1 MDILTLVLISLIIF
15 AAYLIYKQFSQKNTV
30 KPTAVKKNEII
41 DDYKQKLEQI
51 KTKYKDDES
60 KLKIEKMK
68 FIKQVNNELSMNLF
82 FDQDEAKKIIQDLL
96 K

>member
-1 MDILTLVLISLIIF
+1 MDVLTLVLILLIIF
-15 AAYLIYKQFSQKNTV
+15 AVYLIYKQFSQK
-30 KPTAVKKNEII
+30 TAVKPSAVKKDEII
-41 DDYKQKLEQI
+41 EEYKQKLEQI

-68 FIKQVNNELSMNLF
+68 FIKQVNTELSMNLF
-82 FDQDEAKKIIQDLL
+82 FDEHEAKKIIQDLL